1 MFTNSLIR
9 QMNQQSRELRALKSR
24 QTIPGDSV
32 QTQSYRNEF
41 HQTITIGNVANAH
54 VGRIGCIVYA
64 HAVDIKTGEP
74 KSQPGL
80 FSANIQVKQSG
91 HDWTDPIP
99 QFSPDGVGA
108 LEQRWTQTKLD
119 GDQMQIALY
128 VLNGG
133 DLVGDEN
140 QGYHGELPTRSF
152 QTSIISVGDTG
163 WVIDRMAGQI
173 TYDIVYQ
180 SHPSEQVVNFDYS
193 A

>member
-1 MFTNSLIR
+1 MITNSVIR
-9 QMNQQSRELRALKSR
+9 QINAQSRELRALKSR

-32 QTQSYRNEF
+32 QMQSFRSEF
-41 HQTITIGNVANAH
+41 HHTITIGNIANAYNGI
-54 VGRIGCIVYA
+54 VRCIVYA

-91 HDWTDPIP
+91 HDWSDPIP
-99 QFSPDGVGA
+99 QFTPDGVGA

-119 GDQMQIALY
+119 GAQIQIALY

-133 DLVGDEN
+133 EIVGEGGA
-140 QGYHGELPTRSF
+140 QYGVLTTRSF

-173 TYDIVYQ
+173 TYNIIYQ
-180 SHPSEQVVNFDYS
+180 SQTSQQVVNFDYN
-193 A
+193 

>member
-1 MFTNSLIR
+1 MFTNSIIR

-32 QTQSYRNEF
+32 QTQSYRDEF
-41 HQTITIGNVANAH
+41 HQTITLGNVANASYATA
-54 VGRIGCIVYA
+54 GCIVYA

-80 FSANIQVKQSG
+80 FNANIQVKQSG

-99 QFSPDGVGA
+99 PYTPQGDGA

-128 VLNGG
+128 VMNGG
-133 DLVGDEN
+133 ELVGDAD
-140 QGYHGELPTRSF
+140 QGYHGEMPARSF

-163 WVIDRMAGQI
+163 WVIDRMVGKI
-173 TYDIVYQ
+173 TYYIVYQ
-180 SHPSEQVVNFDYS
+180 NHSSEQVVNFDYN
-193 A
+193 

>member
-1 MFTNSLIR
+1 
-9 QMNQQSRELRALKSR
+9 MNQQSRELRALKSR

-32 QTQSYRNEF
+32 QTQSFRDEF
-41 HQTITIGNVANAH
+41 HQTITIGNIMNASD
-54 VGRIGCIVYA
+54 GILRCIVYA

-74 KSQPGL
+74 KNQPGL

-99 QFSPDGVGA
+99 QFTPGADGA

-133 DLVGDEN
+133 EIVGEGGS
-140 QGYHGELPTRSF
+140 QHGELTTRSF
-152 QTSIISVGDTG
+152 QASIISVGDTG
-163 WVIDRMAGQI
+163 WVIDRMVGQI
-173 TYDIVYQ
+173 TYYITYPGH
-180 SHPSEQVVNFDYS
+180 SSEQVVYFDYT
-193 A
+193 

>member
-1 MFTNSLIR
+1 MFTNSIIR

-32 QTQSYRNEF
+32 QTQSFRNEF
-41 HQTITIGNVANAH
+41 HQTITIGNIANAST
-54 VGRIGCIVYA
+54 GRADCIVYA

-99 QFSPDGVGA
+99 PYTPQGDGA

-128 VLNGG
+128 VMNGG
-133 DLVGDEN
+133 EVVGEGGS
-140 QGYHGELPTRSF
+140 QVGVLTTRSF

-163 WVIDRMAGQI
+163 WVIDRMVGQI

-180 SHPSEQVVNFDYS
+180 SHSSQQVVNFDYN
-193 A
+193 

>member
-1 MFTNSLIR
+1 MFTNSVIR

-41 HQTITIGNVANAH
+41 HQTITIGNVANAST
-54 VGRIGCIVYA
+54 GRAGCIVYA

-99 QFSPDGVGA
+99 QFTPDGVGA

-128 VLNGG
+128 VMNGG
-133 DLVGDEN
+133 EVIGEGGSQVGV
-140 QGYHGELPTRSF
+140 LTTRSF

-163 WVIDRMAGQI
+163 WVIDRMVGQI

-180 SHPSEQVVNFDYS
+180 SHPSEQVVNFDYN
-193 A
+193 

>member
-1 MFTNSLIR
+1 MFTNSIIR

-32 QTQSYRNEF
+32 QTQSFRNEF
-41 HQTITIGNVANAH
+41 HQTITIGNVANAST
-54 VGRIGCIVYA
+54 GRVGCIVYA
-64 HAVDIKTGEP
+64 HAVDINTGEP

-91 HDWTDPIP
+91 HGWTDPIP
-99 QFSPDGVGA
+99 QFTPDGVGA

-128 VLNGG
+128 VMNGG
-133 DLVGDEN
+133 EVVGEGGS
-140 QGYHGELPTRSF
+140 QVGVLTTRSF

-163 WVIDRMAGQI
+163 WVIDRMVGQI

-180 SHPSEQVVNFDYS
+180 SQSSQQVVNFDYN
-193 A
+193 

>member
-1 MFTNSLIR
+1 MITNSVIR
-9 QMNQQSRELRALKSR
+9 QMNAQSRELRALKSR
-24 QTIPGDSV
+24 QTIPGDAI
-32 QTQSYRNEF
+32 QTKSFRSEF
-41 HQTITIGNVANAH
+41 GQTITVGNIANAH
-54 VGRIGCIVYA
+54 DGIVRCIVYA

-91 HDWTDPIP
+91 HSWTDPIP
-99 QFSPDGVGA
+99 QFTLGADGA
-108 LEQRWTQTKLD
+108 LEQRWTQTKLN

-133 DLVGDEN
+133 EIVGEGGA
-140 QGYHGELPTRSF
+140 QYGVLTTRSF

-180 SHPSEQVVNFDYS
+180 SQTSQQVVNFDYN
-193 A
+193 

>member
-1 MFTNSLIR
+1 MFTNSVIR

-41 HQTITIGNVANAH
+41 HQTITVGNVANASAGT
-54 VGRIGCIVYA
+54 VGCTVYA

-80 FSANIQVKQSG
+80 FNANIQVKQSG

-99 QFSPDGVGA
+99 QFSPDGEGA
-108 LEQRWTQTKLD
+108 LEQRWTQTKLE
-119 GDQMQIALY
+119 GNQMQIALY

-140 QGYHGELPTRSF
+140 QGYHGELTTRGF

-163 WVIDRMAGQI
+163 WVIDRMVGQI
-173 TYDIVYQ
+173 TYYVTYPGH
-180 SHPSEQVVNFDYS
+180 SGEQTVNFDYT
-193 A
+193 

>member
-1 MFTNSLIR
+1 MFTNSIIR
-9 QMNQQSRELRALKSR
+9 QMNAQSRELRALKSR
-24 QTIPGDSV
+24 QTIPGDAV
-32 QTQSYRNEF
+32 QTKSFRSEF
-41 HQTITIGNVANAH
+41 GRTVTVGNVANAH
-54 VGRIGCIVYA
+54 DGIVRCIVYA

-91 HDWTDPIP
+91 HSWTDPIP
-99 QFSPDGVGA
+99 QFSPQGKGA

-140 QGYHGELPTRSF
+140 QGYHGELTTRSF

-163 WVIDRMAGQI
+163 WVIDRMVGQI
-173 TYDIVYQ
+173 TYYITYPGH
-180 SHPSEQVVNFDYS
+180 SGEQVVNFDYT
-193 A
+193 

>member
-1 MFTNSLIR
+1 MITNSVIR
-9 QMNQQSRELRALKSR
+9 QMNAQSRELRALKSR

-32 QTQSYRNEF
+32 QMQSFRSEF
-41 HQTITIGNVANAH
+41 HHTITIGNIANAYNGI
-54 VGRIGCIVYA
+54 VRCIVYA

-91 HDWTDPIP
+91 HDWSDPIP
-99 QFSPDGVGA
+99 QFTPDGVGA

-119 GDQMQIALY
+119 GAQIQIALY

-133 DLVGDEN
+133 EIVGEGGA
-140 QGYHGELPTRSF
+140 QYGVLTTRSF

-173 TYDIVYQ
+173 TYNIIYQ
-180 SHPSEQVVNFDYS
+180 SQTSQQVVNFDYN
-193 A
+193 

>member
-1 MFTNSLIR
+1 M
-9 QMNQQSRELRALKSR
+9 QSFRS
-24 QTIPGDSV
+24 
-32 QTQSYRNEF
+32 EF
-41 HQTITIGNVANAH
+41 HHTITIGNIANAYNGI
-54 VGRIGCIVYA
+54 VRCIVYA

-91 HDWTDPIP
+91 HDWSDPIP
-99 QFSPDGVGA
+99 QFTPDGVGA

-119 GDQMQIALY
+119 GAQIQIALY

-133 DLVGDEN
+133 EIVGEGGA
-140 QGYHGELPTRSF
+140 QYGVLTTRSF

-173 TYDIVYQ
+173 TYNIIYQ
-180 SHPSEQVVNFDYS
+180 SQTSQQVVNFDYN
-193 A
+193 

>member
-1 MFTNSLIR
+1 
-9 QMNQQSRELRALKSR
+9 MNQQSRELRALKSR

-32 QTQSYRNEF
+32 QTQSFRDEF

-54 VGRIGCIVYA
+54 DGILQCIVYA
-64 HAVDIKTGEP
+64 HAIDIKTGEP

-99 QFSPDGVGA
+99 QFTPRAVGA

-119 GDQMQIALY
+119 GNQMQIALY

-133 DLVGDEN
+133 EIVGEGGS
-140 QGYHGELPTRSF
+140 QHGVLTTRSF

-163 WVIDRMAGQI
+163 WVIDRMTGQI
-173 TYDIVYQ
+173 TYNIIYQ
-180 SHPSEQVVNFDYS
+180 SQSSQQAVYFDYT
-193 A
+193 